1 MASEGQGRG
10 GTRCHQW
17 REHGQHPQWVA
28 FRTAAMI
35 AKSQVGE
42 SVASFRACGMRRSV
56 LYLFRIDCPVQQL
69 LGSFPISVN
78 GLLEV
83 RS

>member
-1 MASEGQGRG
+1 
-10 GTRCHQW
+10 
-17 REHGQHPQWVA
+17 
-28 FRTAAMI
+28 MI

-42 SVASFRACGMRRSV
+42 SVASFRARGMRRSV
-56 LYLFRIDCPVQQL
+56 LYLFRIDCRVPQL